1 VLKIKARRNTNEPGK
16 ELTLLRAR
24 ARDIEARLD
33 RLNRRLA
40 EIQPRSDI
48 SWPIAV
54 IDKEICLGCG
64 ICEAACPFEA
74 IAVNEI
80 AAVTPSLC
88 NGCGRCAAE
97 CPQAAITLAPRT
109 RPGSEN
115 KNK

>member
-1 VLKIKARRNTNEPGK
+1 VLETKARIKTNDPGK
-16 ELTLLRAR
+16 ELPLLRAR

-40 EIQPRSDI
+40 KIQRRSDI
-48 SWPIAV
+48 PWPIAV
-54 IDKEICLGCG
+54 IDKEICIGCG
-64 ICEAACPFEA
+64 VCENACPFGA

-80 AAVTPSLC
+80 AEVTPSRC

-109 RPGSEN
+109 RPGREN
-115 KNK
+115 SNK